1 MVQRLIFILVTSLSV
16 ISCGKNNQNP
26 VPNVPVDITIDLSLP
41 SYVALQG
48 VSGYTYVNGG
58 SRGII
63 VYRKSLNEFVAFD
76 RHSPAD
82 AAGTCALPLY
92 PNANNFLELID
103 SCNNAR
109 FSLYDGSPISNSQ
122 FGLRQYATT
131 YNGSNILHIYN

>member
-1 MVQRLIFILVTSLSV
+1 MFQRVLFVLVTLLSV
-16 ISCGKNNQNP
+16 LSCGKNNQNP
-26 VPNVPVDITIDLSLP
+26 VPNVPVDVTIDLGFP
-41 SYVALQG
+41 SYSALQG

-82 AAGTCALPLY
+82 IEGTCVEPLY
-92 PNANNFLELID
+92 PDANNFLELID

-109 FSLYDGSPISNSQ
+109 FSLYDGSPISNSE
-122 FGLRQYATT
+122 FGLRQYATQ
-131 YNGSNILHIYN
+131 YNGSNILRIFN

>member
-1 MVQRLIFILVTSLSV
+1 MFQRILIILVTSLSV
-16 ISCGKNNQNP
+16 LSCGKNNQNP
-26 VPNVPVDITIDLSLP
+26 VPNIPVDVTIDLSLP
-41 SYVALQG
+41 SYSALQG

-82 AAGTCALPLY
+82 AEGTCVEPLY
-92 PNANNFLELID
+92 PDANNFLELID

-109 FSLYDGSPISNSQ
+109 FSLYDGSPISNSE
-122 FGLRQYATT
+122 FGLRQYATQ
-131 YNGSNILHIYN
+131 YNGSNILRIFN